1 MFLTLCII
9 FHLFSFGHVAHNMK
23 SLESASDFATPILS
37 LGHCDVNIKHRNCN
51 PSTLDK
57 KHLDPEMLLIIA
69 SLGSHLSQ
77 SHLPF
82 SHNKQVVEI
91 KLVPMVLMIL

>member
-37 LGHCDVNIKHRNCN
+37 LGDMNIKHRNCN

-57 KHLDPEMLLIIA
+57 KHLDPEMLLIRA
-69 SLGSHLSQ
+69 SLGSHLTQ
-77 SHLPF
+77 F
-82 SHNKQVVEI
+82 SHYKQMVKS

>member
-1 MFLTLCII
+1 
-9 FHLFSFGHVAHNMK
+9 MK

-37 LGHCDVNIKHRNCN
+37 LGDMNIKHRNCN

-57 KHLDPEMLLIIA
+57 KHLDPEMIRA
-69 SLGSHLSQ
+69 SLGSHLTQ

-82 SHNKQVVEI
+82 SNNKQVVEI
-91 KLVPMVLMIL
+91 KLVPMVLLIL

>member
-1 MFLTLCII
+1 
-9 FHLFSFGHVAHNMK
+9 MK

-37 LGHCDVNIKHRNCN
+37 LDMNIKHRNCN

-57 KHLDPEMLLIIA
+57 KHLDPEMLLIRA
-69 SLGSHLSQ
+69 SLGSHLTQ